1 MLGGKN
7 LNTIVFETG
16 RSARIDSY
24 ADASGPVGVAVR
36 EGGVRSAAG
45 TPIVVEGRLWGM
57 MAAGSPG
64 EEPLPADTEA
74 RLASFTELLA
84 TAIANAESR
93 AGLARL
99 AEEQA
104 ALRRGGAGGGGG
116 GGAGGGGGGGG
127 GARGFAAGRDA
138 GGAGGGAGGGVRGGC
153 RGGRPAASRRSR
165 GHGPFRAR
173 RHGH

>member
-74 RLASFTELLA
+74 RLADFTELLA

-104 ALRRGGAGGGGG
+104 ALPRGATPVGRGARAGGGLSAGVGGGGG
-116 GGAGGGGGGGG
+116 
-127 GARGFAAGRDA
+127 R
-138 GGAGGGAGGGVRGGC
+138 V
-153 RGGRPAASRRSR
+153 P
-165 GHGPFRAR
+165 
-173 RHGH
+173 